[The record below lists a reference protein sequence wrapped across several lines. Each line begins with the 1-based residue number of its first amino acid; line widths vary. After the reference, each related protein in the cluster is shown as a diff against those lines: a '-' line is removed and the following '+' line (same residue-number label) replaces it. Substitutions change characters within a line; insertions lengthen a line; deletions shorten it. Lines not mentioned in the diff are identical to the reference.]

1 MELGPKE
8 IYEKIRHLTLDQD
21 IESIP
26 EIREL
31 IMKFEDAISCVLNTP
46 EKLNPTLAY
55 NLQLIISSLIDVLK
69 NKNNNLRKSQIAS
82 IMAIVDFIITG
93 ETR

>member
-8 IYEKIRHLTLDQD
+8 IYEKIRHLTLNQD
-21 IESIP
+21 VESVP

-31 IMKFEDAISCVLNTP
+31 IMRFEDAISCVINTP
-46 EKLNPTLAY
+46 EKLNPKLAY

-69 NKNNNLRKSQIAS
+69 NPNNHLRKSQIAS
-82 IMAIVDFIITG
+82 IMSIIDFIIV
-93 ETR
+93 